1 LQRQIVDL
9 KTYFRS
15 ESLAAKKLAQSLDI
29 SPSHLSQM
37 ASGKT
42 PVSPARAVQ
51 IENATGGVVTRRDL
65 YPDTWEKIWPE
76 LRDTNEQAAA

>member
-1 LQRQIVDL
+1 MDL

-15 ESLAAKKLAQSLDI
+15 ESLAAKKLAKALDI

-51 IENATGGVVTRRDL
+51 IENATCGAVTRRDL
-65 YPDTWEKIWPE
+65 YPDSWERIWPE
-76 LRDTNEQAAA
+76 LRDTNEQPA